1 MFEELREKVVEKQKR
16 VWVLERLFRD
26 ARDVNLAATEVDKGF
41 KTHIPYS
48 GPVSYLRRRL
58 VELEVSVGGEIQAA
72 MLSELESQRSALL
85 ARLSRAIETFDSEEF
100 SESDRAAELQSE
112 FEEVATDG

>member
-16 VWVLERLFRD
+16 VWVLERLLRE
-26 ARDVNLAATEVDKGF
+26 ARDVSLAAAEVDKGF

-48 GPVSYLRRRL
+48 GPLSYLLRRP

-72 MLSELESQRSALL
+72 MLSEIDSRRSALL

-100 SESDRAAELQSE
+100 SEPERAAELQSE
-112 FEEVATDG
+112 FEEVAIDG